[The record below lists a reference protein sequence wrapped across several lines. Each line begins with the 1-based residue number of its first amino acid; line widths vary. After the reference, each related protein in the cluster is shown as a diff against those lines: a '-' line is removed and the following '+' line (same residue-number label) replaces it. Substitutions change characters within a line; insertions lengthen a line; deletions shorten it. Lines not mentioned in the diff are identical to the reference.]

1 MGKRAPKI
9 PEGYERKQTGT
20 TYQIADKDIG
30 PGGYDFRDA
39 SKEEYDLESSREV
52 QYDEVGGRVGKPGY
66 DTREVPIWSL
76 VPIAPPAPPPV
87 APTAP
92 TAPTTTRTA
101 PTAPTTT
108 AAAPQPDAPATPA
121 TPAAPK
127 VKKVSPAGVL
137 RTGTASA
144 SPTGQVFGTT
154 GRRPFRRAPRSLA
167 QDDALTKKT
176 KLGA

>member
-9 PEGYERKQTGT
+9 PEGYEYKQTGIQH
-20 TYQIADKDIG
+20 QIADKDIG

-39 SKEEYDLESSREV
+39 SKEQYDLETARET
-52 QYDEVGGRVGKPGY
+52 QYDEVGGRIGKPAY
-66 DTREVPIWSL
+66 ETREYPIWSL
-76 VPIAPPAPPPV
+76 VPIQQQARAPAP
-87 APTAP
+87 APAP
-92 TAPTTTRTA
+92 APRAASA
-101 PTAPTTT
+101 PRPATGG
-108 AAAPQPDAPATPA
+108 PQPDAPATPA

-127 VKKVSPAGVL
+127 VSKVEPAGVS
-137 RTGTASA
+137 RTSTGGAPA

-167 QDDALTKKT
+167 QETALTKKT